1 MALPFIAIG
10 IGIGEIVA
18 GLAVVPTAVAVTG
31 VVVTGG
37 LAAGAGYVAYQVYR
51 DQTSSSDSSSLGKSE

>member
-31 VVVTGG
+31 I
-37 LAAGAGYVAYQVYR
+37 AAGSALVAGVGYVTYQVYR
-51 DQTSSSDSSSLGKSE
+51 DQTSSSDSSPLVKSE

>member
-18 GLAVVPTAVAVTG
+18 VTG

-37 LAAGAGYVAYQVYR
+37 LVAGAGYV
-51 DQTSSSDSSSLGKSE
+51 DL